1 MEPITQEDEA
11 SSPIRPMTPPQLPPS
26 RAQNPEPTPTPDKT
40 KDKDKD
46 KETGKAK
53 TINRISNKERDLL
66 KESVARRERIAVLE
80 NKRRQV
86 RNQKQYVRRQQE
98 SVMNGLGLGLG
109 LGAREG
115 GREKKNAVA
124 SSPDPPSSSPQ
135 PLQWK
140 NVGLISVGV
149 LAAGMLALNYSK

>member
-98 SVMNGLGLGLG
+98 SVMNGLGLG
-109 LGAREG
+109 AREG

>member
-1 MEPITQEDEA
+1 
-11 SSPIRPMTPPQLPPS
+11 MTPPQLPPS

-46 KETGKAK
+46 TGKAK

-124 SSPDPPSSSPQ
+124 SSPEPPSSPQ

-140 NVGLISVGV
+140 NIGLISVGV